1 MDFPGSVGK
10 KSACNAGDP
19 GLDSWVR
26 KSPWRRKWLPNPVI
40 PWTEEPSRLQSMG
53 SHGVTRSQHNWAN
66 FTCTFKLMRQEL
78 ACICGQSYLIVCDP
92 MDYSPP
98 DSSVHGI
105 FQARILEQV
114 VISSSRGSSK
124 PKDTTHLSCVS
135 CTGRQILYYWATWEA
150 GTINSLV
157 FY

>member
-1 MDFPGSVGK
+1 MGFPGSVGK
-10 KSACNAGDP
+10 ESACNVGDP

-26 KSPWRRKWLPNPVI
+26 KSLEKEMATHSSNSM
-40 PWTEEPSRLQSMG
+40 EPGRLQSMG

-78 ACICGQSYLIVCDP
+78 ACVCGQSYLIVCDP
-92 MDYSPP
+92 VDYSPP
-98 DSSVHGI
+98 GSSVHGI

-114 VISSSRGSSK
+114 VISSSRRSSK

-135 CTGRQILYYWATWEA
+135 CTGRQILYYQATWEA
-150 GTINSLV
+150 GTINSLA

>member
-10 KSACNAGDP
+10 DACNAGDP

-26 KSPWRRKWLPNPVI
+26 KIPWRRKWLPNPVI
-40 PWTEEPSRLQSMG
+40 PWTEEPGRLQSMG

-98 DSSVHGI
+98 DSCPWNFPGKNTGAGCHFI
-105 FQARILEQV
+105 LQRILQTQGYNSPV
-114 VISSSRGSSK
+114 LRLLHWQADSLLLGHLGSRN
-124 PKDTTHLSCVS
+124 
-135 CTGRQILYYWATWEA
+135 Y
-150 GTINSLV
+150 
-157 FY
+157 

>member
-1 MDFPGSVGK
+1 MGFPGSVGK
-10 KSACNAGDP
+10 ESACNAGDP

-26 KSPWRRKWLPNPVI
+26 KSLEKEMATHSSNSM
-40 PWTEEPSRLQSMG
+40 EPGRLQSMG

-78 ACICGQSYLIVCDP
+78 ACVCGQSYLIVCDP
-92 MDYSPP
+92 VDYSPP
-98 DSSVHGI
+98 DFSVHGI

-114 VISSSRGSSK
+114 VISSSRRSSK

-135 CTGRQILYYWATWEA
+135 CTGRQILYYQATWEA
-150 GTINSLV
+150 GTINSLA